1 MAAIGFIYAWQ
12 KLYPV
17 LIFRSVVAALT
28 CIFVSS
34 HMFHPTIFC
43 QSKSHMFYIEM

>member
-17 LIFRSVVAALT
+17 LIFRSVGKRR
-28 CIFVSS
+28 
-34 HMFHPTIFC
+34 
-43 QSKSHMFYIEM
+43 KSGKKGKRRKRGKKGKWRKKGNIEFQT